1 MNIHKTDL
9 FRAISNTGTTFI
21 YADGKGFDVGSL
33 LCALQRNIT
42 AINTGLLG
50 KKRTGEL
57 HGTFCEF
64 SDGSRLY
71 KNDID
76 RCGLFFIDGYA
87 CYYAEIIVPLEENE
101 CALHKFMCY
110 LVEDETAEYSGSLE
124 MY

>member
-9 FRAISNTGTTFI
+9 LRAISSAETTFI
-21 YADGKGFDVGSL
+21 YADGKGYDAGSL
-33 LCALQRNIT
+33 MCLLQRNNK
-42 AINTGLLG
+42 AIHAGAVG

-87 CYYAEIIVPLEENE
+87 CYYAETIVPLEENE

-110 LVEDETAEYSGSLE
+110 LVEDETAKYSGSLE
-124 MY
+124 V